1 MKIHHTAFIVVIALA
16 MSLLVGCVSM
26 SQGDSPP
33 EPPFEFQPLSHGIF
47 CPAGLHHLPDFTAEE
62 VLALRLVTEI
72 RKIPSADGQSLEL
85 QPAIALQFPR
95 GDSQPSK
102 FSFEELNR
110 RWATSNYKVIVI
122 DATAENSL
130 VKPSDLPLLEKTSTL
145 SAVRFDAMYFNA
157 PLVILCGVDADAP
170 ALPGIP
176 PGLRQFWQ
184 CPKCAEQQWRH
195 HREAREPKWKPIYLL
210 TFPLNLVPNM
220 VVGCVGG
227 TALSL
232 GYLFYALPYYSV
244 TDPAA
249 FVLSLPALIWFP
261 LKGCYFGFKNAWY
274 GMPFWRM
281 EKDWFD
287 GGLKF

>member
-26 SQGDSPP
+26 SQGDSPPP

-72 RKIPSADGQSLEL
+72 RKIPSADGQSMEL

-145 SAVRFDAMYFNA
+145 SAVRFDAMYFKA

-210 TFPLNLVPNM
+210 TFPLNLVPDM
-220 VVGCVGG
+220 VVGCVGW
-227 TALSL
+227 TAF
-232 GYLFYALPYYSV
+232 GFA
-244 TDPAA
+244 AA
-249 FVLSLPALIWFP
+249 FGLAPDSLEVLPTLLYMPVAGSAI
-261 LKGCYFGFKNAWY
+261 GTMNAWY
-274 GMPFWRM
+274 GIPFWRM
-281 EKDWFD
+281 YLW
-287 GGLKF
+287 

>member
-1 MKIHHTAFIVVIALA
+1 MQIQHAIRRSILCLSAVVVL
-16 MSLLVGCVSM
+16 LLVGCATVP
-26 SQGDSPP
+26 QTDSASK
-33 EPPFEFQPLSHGIF
+33 FQPLSPGVF

-72 RKIPSADGQSLEL
+72 RQIPSADRQAIYL
-85 QPAIALQFPR
+85 QPDIALKFPE
-95 GDSQPSK
+95 GDSQPNRFPSD
-102 FSFEELNR
+102 ELKR

-122 DATAENSL
+122 DATSENSL
-130 VKPSDLPLLEKTSTL
+130 FKPSDLPLLEKTSL
-145 SAVRFDAMYFNA
+145 LFDVRRSTMELNA
-157 PLVILCGVDADAP
+157 PLVILCGPDANVSP
-170 ALPGIP
+170 LPGIP
-176 PGLRQFWQ
+176 PGLNQFWQ
-184 CPKCAEQQWRH
+184 CPECALQYWKKALNKE
-195 HREAREPKWKPIYLL
+195 WKPTYLL

-232 GYLFYALPYYSV
+232 GCLFYALPYYSV